1 MRNQTLAGWPK
12 RTVTAFFTLL
22 TAALLLATPLRAA
35 QAESSFEALY
45 LSATG
50 WEEPG
55 AVYPMTLNYSVDLSE
70 AAGATISMTLADH
83 TTFDSAAPAPD
94 SGTGTAA
101 DPLVWNLA
109 AGAGGKIIVRARAND
124 LTQTPTMVWR
134 DLSASATLSF
144 NAPSATASIA
154 SSTLGPKALKDH
166 ETARFGVRKFPLVMV
181 EYQDVTH
188 CTGVG
193 QPFPECT
200 GDHTAVKLDHA
211 VNSRTSGESMWQL
224 FQEMSFGQL
233 SPEGQVGPMPNTPN
247 TAYTPGYNYKWSTLA
262 PAGTCAGATTAPP
275 TGEGVP
281 LSPRGRIEDGW
292 YVLPGTQNYYGQD
305 STGHGAVGALTGV
318 GLLFG
323 IDDAC
328 SSTGALAYDAA
339 AIADQE
345 LDYNEF
351 DSDRDG
357 LVDFMNVAFAGDG
370 GNLNTSATGLNN
382 VWPHKSDLQYYFTD
396 AEGRRGYVSNDQ
408 LRNHEDQLM
417 YWTDITRTEM
427 TTGVTTIPVYVRV
440 GPYNVNPESAIDAV
454 SVVAHEYGHSL
465 GLPDFYST
473 GGRETFGSWELMA
486 SDHFQFM
493 TVFNRQEMGW
503 IVPRPATDGVHTLKE
518 SKIDTGT
525 IEWTTEDGT
534 PYTLTGP
541 GIHNADALKVD
552 LPKVRVIDEVPS
564 GTQAWHSGSGN
575 EFGCAPEA
583 GHNFDVYLPE
593 MANYAG
599 SSVELSF
606 QSLYEIEWDWD
617 FAFLQ
622 VGVLTETGVEWTAL
636 PSLEGTTLDN
646 YNPNGWE
653 CYDRNGHG
661 ITGASRVDPTERN
674 LLTNPNRATGSMP
687 TPEWITDRFDLSAYA
702 GQEII
707 IRFTYF
713 TDPAVAFR
721 GWFVDDIKVQAGGD
735 TIYASDFEGDED
747 GRLFASGWSHV
758 NTSTGRD
765 VDHAYYIEVRD
776 RVSND
781 FDSKGQSDRGAP
793 TWEPGVAI
801 LYTDENHGY
810 GNTGV
815 DNPPAQTIVDAVPDP
830 GNDSPNLDDAAF
842 TADLGRNV
850 FDGCTHV
857 DNYDTP
863 NGLWKLPEGMRLEV
877 DSLSGLS
884 GNGVATGNA
893 QASLTLDVEPR
904 CDFANAGPVLSF
916 GAGHSDPDPDGSYEL
931 TWVPTEGTDGPNQL
945 QEATTLAVLLS
956 DDAENDMSNW
966 AVSSEGDSVADQMIE
981 WSNVGT
987 TPKANDNFSF
997 FTSATD
1003 DARNAS
1009 SIMTWASPIAVPA
1022 TGATVMSFQDSF
1034 GGELDDQGFVEVST
1048 DGIRWDNVYT
1058 TSNPVLIGL
1067 DGTFFDE
1074 ELVQRQVDLTPY
1086 AGENIQLRFRYF
1098 VGGSNYLAYTPFGWW
1113 VDDVRIDTADWTD
1126 IAETTDTSHV
1136 RSGLADGHYYYRV
1149 RSSHLNG
1156 ELALYTNWSN
1166 VIETDVMFVNQ
1177 APVAND
1183 DAFTSYQ
1190 GLTEVFLDVLAN
1202 DSDPEGGALTITAA
1216 DNPASQGGL
1225 VQLRPASMTAS
1236 GKTEIYYYPKPKNEY
1251 VGTETF
1257 AYTVEDDEGNQSTAT
1272 VAVTVEANR
1281 AAVAVDDGEYYTNGS
1296 NVIWVERGGSVTI
1309 PVLDNDYDPDGDD
1322 ISIVPDSISGPPD
1335 HGNAVINPDG
1345 TITYTDDGA
1354 ENHGGA
1360 GTIDCDRFAYF
1371 ITDGKG
1377 DADTRPHADVRVC
1390 RHPNRAPT
1398 AGNDVATTDENV
1410 AVDISVL
1417 ANDSDPDGD
1426 SLTIESVSQGNNGA
1440 TVTHNGSTVTYTPA
1454 DGFFGTDT
1462 FTYTVTDGELTSN
1475 TATVEVTVNE
1485 EVSGNNSP
1493 VAVADSANTE
1503 QGVEVNIDV
1512 LANDT
1517 DEDAG
1522 DTLTVTSV
1530 TQPANGSV
1538 VNNNDGTV
1546 TYTPDADFSGDDTF
1560 TYTVSDGQASDSA
1573 TVTVTV
1579 SATPN
1584 QEPTPVNDN
1593 AETDQDTAV
1602 NIDVLANDT
1611 DPDSDPLSIA
1621 NAENGTHGSVVINT
1635 DNTVTYTPEDNF
1647 VGDDSFTYTVGDGRG
1662 GFANAMV
1669 FVTVNPV
1676 QAENRAPVA
1685 ENDDAETDEGV
1696 AVVIDV
1702 LDNDSDPDSDPLT
1715 VTSAGPASNG
1725 SVATNGSTV
1734 TYTPD
1739 AGFTGPDSFS
1749 YTIEDGRGGS
1759 ASADV
1764 LVTVLEEGANH
1775 APKAKYDKAKT
1786 PKNMAVTIFV
1796 LTNDKDKDGD
1806 ELSITEWTQ
1815 GEHGTVVRNG
1825 AGALLYTPHTD
1836 YTGKDEFT
1844 YTITDGRGG
1853 FDTAKVKIKVDKKDK
1868 DDDGS
1873 SDDDSSHDHGS
1884 KDDHSSDDGSSRD
1897 DGCSKDADC
1906 DGDNDS
1912 KDDDDDNDGIPDD
1925 QDDDIDGDGIPNAH
1939 DSKGHDNVQGQN
1951 ATISANDALTMPVEI
1966 SPATAS
1972 LFVIVRGANA
1982 DMLQI
1987 DILDSAG
1994 LPTGVSVTGIGNL
2007 TAFVQTFLIGEYSI
2021 TITNPTS
2028 QDIDIEF
2035 TTVRQQF

>member
-1 MRNQTLAGWPK
+1 MNNHALTGWSN
-12 RTVTAFFTLL
+12 RAVTALFTLL
-22 TAALLLATPLRAA
+22 TTALLLATPLQAA
-35 QAESSFEALY
+35 NAESSFEALY

-55 AVYPMTLNYSVDLSE
+55 AVYPMTLNYSVDATELG
-70 AAGATISMTLADH
+70 GATIEMTLADY
-83 TTFDSAAPAPD
+83 TSFVSAAPAP
-94 SGTGTAA
+94 TAVNGNTVTW
-101 DPLVWNLA
+101 DLN
-109 AGAGGKIIVRARAND
+109 AGDNGKIIVRARVFD
-124 LTQTPTMVWR
+124 LTQEPTMVWR
-134 DLSASATLSF
+134 DLSASATMSF
-144 NAPSATASIA
+144 DSGTAPIA

-181 EYQDVTH
+181 EYQDITH
-188 CTGVG
+188 CTGPG
-193 QPFPECT
+193 QPLPECT
-200 GDHTAVKLDHA
+200 SNHTAEKLDEA
-211 VNSRTSGESMWQL
+211 VNSRTSGQSMWQL

-233 SPEGQVGPMPNTPN
+233 SPEGQVGPIPGTADTPYG
-247 TAYTPGYNYKWSTLA
+247 AYPYKFSTPQ
-262 PAGTCAGATTAPP
+262 PAGACTGTTYANPATG
-275 TGEGVP
+275 GEGAP
-281 LSPRGRIEDGW
+281 LPLAGDRIVDGW
-292 YVLPGTQNYYGQD
+292 YRLPGDQRYYGSD
-305 STGHGAVGALTGV
+305 STGHGAVGALSGV

-328 SSTGALAYDAA
+328 GPTGKLAYDAA
-339 AIADQE
+339 AIADPE
-345 LDYNEF
+345 LDYNDF

-370 GNLNTSATGLNN
+370 GNLETTPSGINN

-396 AEGRRGYVSNDQ
+396 ELGRRGYVSNDQ

-417 YWTDITRTEM
+417 YWTDATRSEM
-427 TTGVTTIPVYVRV
+427 TTADTGIPVYVRV

-473 GGRETFGSWELMA
+473 GGRSTFGSWELMA

-503 IVPRPATDGVHTLKE
+503 IVPRTATDGVHTLKE
-518 SKIDTGT
+518 SKIDIGQ

-534 PYTLTGP
+534 PYTLSGP

-552 LPKVRVIDEVPS
+552 LPKVLVIDEVPS

-583 GHNFDVYLPE
+583 GHNFDVYLPDL
-593 MANYAG
+593 ANYAG
-599 SSVELSF
+599 ASNVELSF

-622 VGVLTETGVEWTAL
+622 VGVLTETGVEWTAQ

-674 LLTNPNRATGSMP
+674 LLTNPNRGTGSMP

-721 GWFVDDIKVQAGGD
+721 GWFIDDIKVEADGE
-735 TIYASDFEGDED
+735 TVYASDFEDDEG
-747 GRLFASGWSHV
+747 GRLFAAGWSHV

-842 TADLGRNV
+842 TPELGRNV

-863 NGLWKLPEGMRLEV
+863 DGLWKLPDGMRMEV

-884 GNGVATGNA
+884 GDGVATGNA
-893 QASLTLDVEPR
+893 QAALTLDVAPT

-931 TWVPTEGTDGPNQL
+931 TWVPTEGTDGANQL
-945 QEATTLAVLLS
+945 QEATNLSVLLS

-966 AVSSEGDSVADQMIE
+966 TVSSDGLVALP
-981 WSNVGT
+981 WSNTNPQSATATKV
-987 TPKANDNFSF
+987 NDTLSF
-997 FTSATD
+997 FTVADD
-1003 DARNAS
+1003 DARDTS
-1009 SIMTWASPIAVPA
+1009 SIMTWASPIAIPA
-1022 TGATVMSFQDSF
+1022 TGATVLSFYDSF
-1034 GGELDDQGFVEVST
+1034 AGELDDQGFVEVSI
-1048 DGIRWDNVYT
+1048 DGVRWENVYT

-1074 ELVQRQVDLTPY
+1074 PLRQRQVDLTPY
-1086 AGENIQLRFRYF
+1086 AGESIQLRFRYF

-1113 VDDVRIDTADWTD
+1113 VDDVSIDTANWTD
-1126 IAETTDTSHV
+1126 IAETTGTSHV

-1156 ELALYTNWSN
+1156 GVPLYTNWSN

-1177 APVAND
+1177 APIAND

-1216 DNPASQGGL
+1216 DNPASDGGF
-1225 VQLRPASMTAS
+1225 VELRS
-1236 GKTEIYYYPKPKNEY
+1236 GTEIYYYPQPRDTY

-1257 AYTVEDDEGNQSTAT
+1257 TYTVEDAEGNASTAT
-1272 VAVTVEANR
+1272 VTVTVEANQ
-1281 AAVAVDDGEYYTNGS
+1281 APVAVDDQG
-1296 NVIWVERGGSVTI
+1296 IVERGGSIVV
-1309 PVLDNDYDPDGDD
+1309 PVLDNDYDPDGDT
-1322 ISIVPDSISGPPD
+1322 ISIVPDSIGSSPQ
-1335 HGNAVINPDG
+1335 HGTATINPDG
-1345 TITYTDDGA
+1345 TITYDHDGTDTG
-1354 ENHGGA
+1354 
-1360 GTIDCDRFAYF
+1360 CDRFSYY

-1377 DADTRPHADVRVC
+1377 QQDWAYVDICLP
-1390 RHPNRAPT
+1390 PNRAPVAGDDT
-1398 AGNDVATTDENV
+1398 AVTDEDT
-1410 AVDISVL
+1410 AVTINVL

-1426 SLTIESVSQGNNGA
+1426 SLSVASVSAAANGSVANNGGNVTYTPNTGFFGTDSFTYTITDGDLTSNTA
-1440 TVTHNGSTVTYTPA
+1440 TVTVTVNEEVIDNTAPTAVDDAATTDQDMAVTVDVLANDSDVDGDSLTVASVTQPANGNVVDNGDGTVTYTPDA
-1454 DGFFGTDT
+1454 GFFGTDT
-1462 FTYTVTDGELTSN
+1462 FTYTVTDG
-1475 TATVEVTVNE
+1475 TA
-1485 EVSGNNSP
+1485 SS
-1493 VAVADSANTE
+1493 
-1503 QGVEVNIDV
+1503 
-1512 LANDT
+1512 
-1517 DEDAG
+1517 
-1522 DTLTVTSV
+1522 
-1530 TQPANGSV
+1530 
-1538 VNNNDGTV
+1538 
-1546 TYTPDADFSGDDTF
+1546 
-1560 TYTVSDGQASDSA
+1560 SA

-1579 SATPN
+1579 NETPN
-1584 QEPTPVNDN
+1584 QEPTPVNDQ
-1593 AETDQDTAV
+1593 AETDEDTAV
-1602 NIDVLANDT
+1602 TINVLANDS
-1611 DPDSDPLSIA
+1611 DPDSDPLVVS
-1621 NAENGTHGSVVINT
+1621 NATNGTNGSVVVNG
-1635 DNTVTYTPEDNF
+1635 DNTVTYTPEAGFTGN
-1647 VGDDSFTYTVGDGRG
+1647 DSFTYTVSDGRG

-1676 QAENRAPVA
+1676 QVENRDPVA
-1685 ENDDAETDEGV
+1685 ADDDAQTDEGV
-1696 AVVIDV
+1696 AVTIDV
-1702 LDNDSDPDSDPLT
+1702 LSNDSDADGDSLAVVS
-1715 VTSAGPASNG
+1715 VTQGANG
-1725 SVATNGSTV
+1725 GVTHNDDTV

-1739 AGFTGPDSFS
+1739 PGFTGTDSFS

-1759 ASADV
+1759 ATASV
-1764 LVTVLEEGANH
+1764 MVTVLEQGANH
-1775 APKAKYDKAKT
+1775 APNARNDSIRT
-1786 PKNMAVTIFV
+1786 PKGMAITAYV
-1796 LTNDKDKDGD
+1796 LTNDSDPDGD
-1806 ELSITEWTQ
+1806 ELSITTWTQ
-1815 GEHGTVVRNG
+1815 GAHGSVFKGSATTLVYQPDSG
-1825 AGALLYTPHTD
+1825 

-1844 YTITDGRGG
+1844 YTISDGRGG
-1853 FDTAKVKIKVDKKDK
+1853 FDMATVNVRVTKKDK

-1873 SDDDSSHDHGS
+1873 SDDQSSADDGS
-1884 KDDHSSDDGSSRD
+1884 GDDHSSDDGSSRD
-1897 DGCSKDADC
+1897 DGCSGDADC
-1906 DGDNDS
+1906 DGDSDGSDN
-1912 KDDDDDNDGIPDD
+1912 DDDNDGIPDE

-1939 DSKGHDNVQGQN
+1939 DSKGNDNVQGQN
-1951 ATISANDALTMPVEI
+1951 ATITANNALTMPVNI
-1966 SPATAS
+1966 DPATAS
-1972 LFVIVRGANA
+1972 LFVIVRGSNA

-1987 DILDSAG
+1987 EILDSAG
-1994 LPTGVSVTGIGNL
+1994 LPTGLSVTGVGNL
-2007 TAFVQTFLIGEYSI
+2007 TAFAQTFLIGEYSV

-2028 QDIDIEF
+2028 QDIDVDF